1 MRTTMAVLT
10 AIFILGIGGC
20 AWLDTQ
26 FVPVKDE
33 AGNEIGR
40 EPTATVKSVADAV
53 PYGNVALNVILLV
66 YGGIATFKKYKTEKG
81 LVATVAAIK
90 RASEDPTISEAV
102 QKVKDAYLNPAQK
115 SAGVLDLI
123 KLIIAKV

>member
-1 MRTTMAVLT
+1 MKQILILTIVLFT
-10 AIFILGIGGC
+10 VGGC

-26 FVPVKDE
+26 FKPVLNE
-33 AGNEIGR
+33 QGQEIGR
-40 EPTATVKSVADAV
+40 EPTATIKAVADSV

-66 YGGIATFKKYKTEKG
+66 YGGIATFKKYRTEKG
-81 LVATVAAIK
+81 LVATVTAIK

-123 KLIIAKV
+123 KLVIAKV